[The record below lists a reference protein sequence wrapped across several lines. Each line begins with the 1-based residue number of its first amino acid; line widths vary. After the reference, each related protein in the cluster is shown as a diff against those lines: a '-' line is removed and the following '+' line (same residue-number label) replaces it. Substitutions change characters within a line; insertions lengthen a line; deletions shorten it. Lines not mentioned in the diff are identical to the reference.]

1 MQELFVNLIVAIIC
15 GLIAWVVKVTI
26 PYIKIKLES
35 GRYSWAAEIIEYTV
49 RAYEQL
55 EGSGK
60 GDHKYRLV
68 VDQVT
73 AELDKLGIHLTDR
86 QISTLV
92 EAAVQAMNAEKME
105 ITDE

>member
-26 PYIKIKLES
+26 PYIKVKIES
-35 GRYSWAAEIIEYTV
+35 GRYGWAAEIIEYTV

-55 EGSGK
+55 EGSGN

-73 AELDKLGIHLTDR
+73 AELAKLGINLTDR
-86 QISTLV
+86 QISTLI

-105 ITDE
+105 ITNE